1 MYLAKHGKW
10 LSQHLSENRWWVPC
24 QKESQ
29 ATISE
34 RSHVQVSFIQQKAH
48 LCLRP
53 CSLDDTLNRPS
64 SAWESFN
71 NRQKLGLFVLAV
83 THTSNLLTVYVKLM
97 QVGGLIYH
105 SGVKIWHM
113 KYQFLLKPFLILRK
127 KY

>member
-53 CSLDDTLNRPS
+53 CSLDNTLNKPS
-64 SAWESFN
+64 TVHEKVLKFETDASGWV
-71 NRQKLGLFVLAV
+71 GLAM
-83 THTSNLLTVYVKLM
+83 T
-97 QVGGLIYH
+97 
-105 SGVKIWHM
+105 
-113 KYQFLLKPFLILRK
+113 LRFGT
-127 KY
+127 